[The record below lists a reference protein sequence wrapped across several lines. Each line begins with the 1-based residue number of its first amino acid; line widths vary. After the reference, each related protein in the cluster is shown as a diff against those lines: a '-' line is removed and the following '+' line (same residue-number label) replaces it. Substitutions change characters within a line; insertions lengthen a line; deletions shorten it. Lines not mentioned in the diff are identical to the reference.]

1 MPGATGVGAHRGMGG
16 MTVSRGG
23 TRGHGSARGAQGCGV
38 MAGEEH
44 EGMAE
49 VVGKH
54 RGVRSKGRAW
64 WQAGGGEERGG
75 GRGREVESTT
85 VSPLALMGR

>member
-64 WQAGGGEERGG
+64 WQVGEGRGAGGGGEGEKW
-75 GRGREVESTT
+75 SQ
-85 VSPLALMGR
+85 PLCPR